1 MEKDEVKKKRCP
13 DIFLLHPCTHA
24 YTQVHQEMGG
34 QTQSNPL
41 RMDVW
46 SMFQNILAHP
56 LQWKGETSGTA
67 GGSVGRQEAPA
78 GPCVGRDTGDLY
90 KTQVFRPYC

>member
-1 MEKDEVKKKRCP
+1 MHIPK
-13 DIFLLHPCTHA
+13 CTRRW
-24 YTQVHQEMGG
+24 EGG
-34 QTQSNPL
+34 LSPTPL

-56 LQWKGETSGTA
+56 ILPLQWKGETSGTV
-67 GGSVGRQEAPA
+67 GGSVGRQEAQA